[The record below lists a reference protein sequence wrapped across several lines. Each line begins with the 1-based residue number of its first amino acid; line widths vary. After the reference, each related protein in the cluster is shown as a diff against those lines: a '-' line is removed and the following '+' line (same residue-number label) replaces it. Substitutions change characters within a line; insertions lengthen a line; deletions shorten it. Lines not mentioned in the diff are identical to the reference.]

1 VPKTLDPKVE
11 RLLGEFFREQER
23 VVSREQANSIG
34 VSDGVISARLLAGVW
49 QRGYPGT
56 YIAHTGEPSYLTRVW
71 SALLYAGSGAL
82 ASHETAG
89 YIDGIVPNPPRFVHV
104 TVPTT
109 RRVRRQSGLVIHLAF
124 HAAAKAAVGARP
136 PRTTK
141 VDPVLDIAS
150 VARRPDDV
158 VGILTTACQRGA
170 TTPDSLSVALARRRR
185 MRNRALVS
193 VVIEAIA
200 DGAHSVLEWRYMRD
214 VERAHGLPK
223 GKRQAPRRRKG
234 GREWLDVC
242 YEDFGLI
249 VELDGERFH
258 EGVQR
263 RVDRARDNAAT
274 RRGEHTLR
282 FGWVEV
288 FSAPCETAA
297 EVGEMLAALGWSG
310 SLRKCPRCR

>member
-1 VPKTLDPKVE
+1 MPRTLDPKVE
-11 RLLGEFFREQER
+11 RLLGDFFREQEN
-23 VVSREQANSIG
+23 VISRAQANSIG
-34 VSDGVISARLLAGVW
+34 VSDGVIAARLLAGVW

-71 SALLYAGSGAL
+71 SALLYAGEGAL

-89 YIDGIVPNPPRFVHV
+89 YLDGIVSKAPRFVHV
-104 TVPTT
+104 TVPAT
-109 RRVRRQSGLVIHLAF
+109 RRVRRQSGLVIHLAV
-124 HAAAKAAVGARP
+124 HAAAKAYVGALP
-136 PRTTK
+136 PRTRRVET
-141 VDPVLDIAS
+141 VLDMVS

-158 VGILTTACQRGA
+158 VGILTTACQRGT
-170 TTPDSLSVALARRRR
+170 TTPDSLRAALARRKR
-185 MRNRALVS
+185 MPNRALVA
-193 VVIEAIA
+193 VVVDAIA
-200 DGAHSVLEWRYMRD
+200 EGVHSVLEWRYMRD

-223 GKRQAPRRRKG
+223 GKRQAPRRRNG

-242 YEDFGLI
+242 YEEFGLI
-249 VELDGERFH
+249 VELDGEKYH
-258 EGVQR
+258 EGTQR

-297 EVGEMLAALGWSG
+297 EVGEMLAALGWRG
-310 SLRKCPRCR
+310 SLRKCPRCC